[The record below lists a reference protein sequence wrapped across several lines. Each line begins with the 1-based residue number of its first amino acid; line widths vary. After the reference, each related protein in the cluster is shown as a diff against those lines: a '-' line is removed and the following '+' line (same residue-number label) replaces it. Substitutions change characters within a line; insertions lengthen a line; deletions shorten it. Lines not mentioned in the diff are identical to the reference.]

1 MSKTAAHTFFHIL
14 THITQ
19 VTFYYYLFHTA
30 ASTSTTVTAF
40 VLSKN
45 KNATMMDEEPI
56 LLQGHHLLLEVPN
69 THSNIIYV
77 NLRYNRAKEFGKLFL
92 EQLHSR
98 NLLFDKLLNEF
109 SNLIGFSNKKIIQQA
124 AAIQALC
131 STNLTTGNKH
141 QINFSCF
148 PSTALWYQQEILSL
162 VMRVYCED
170 QWMDDLKRYIP
181 SAINDAD
188 KCKKDLQ
195 GNTPAPSTYR
205 QNVFKKLVHFLVDG
219 LKENDYK
226 IQGPVLKPLQS
237 LFNKM
242 FIRRGQI
249 SVSVI
254 GDMTRATLL
263 VKDEED
269 LRGVVT
275 KIEDAF
281 PDINGG
287 KFQGPNKI
295 GMVKFLE
302 EVAEMKKVPGSEI
315 ILYRFKPNS
324 SQKERMSTGDP
335 PLYFNLN
342 FFDGIPE
349 YHRVGST
356 EMFVA
361 FELQIGLEA
370 EVNGLRKNHLSYE
383 EGRILTAQPLLK
395 TYKESQE
402 KSNEVDAS
410 TASAPS
416 FLTEDHDDFKLISS
430 VLEGNFANWKHRELG
445 KKVIAGDGTA
455 SIAPEKLC
463 LNNKRLNIWANQD
476 KAVVLDG
483 PFKLDPSK
491 MYSVDSVSLK
501 IAMRISGISVGLFAF
516 FGPYMV
522 QISALLLGNRRKE
535 EGISLV
541 KQGVNFLTME
551 GISMLPSHCDRVI
564 LVAWGEPFYWN
575 NRNGRNKITL
585 TELKESDYHGMK
597 LVLNQYEELTE

>member
-1 MSKTAAHTFFHIL
+1 
-14 THITQ
+14 
-19 VTFYYYLFHTA
+19 V
-30 ASTSTTVTAF
+30 
-40 VLSKN
+40 
-45 KNATMMDEEPI
+45 
-56 LLQGHHLLLEVPN
+56 
-69 THSNIIYV
+69 
-77 NLRYNRAKEFGKLFL
+77 GKFL
-92 EQLHSR
+92 EQ
-98 NLLFDKLLNEF
+98 
-109 SNLIGFSNKKIIQQA
+109 
-124 AAIQALC
+124 
-131 STNLTTGNKH
+131 
-141 QINFSCF
+141 
-148 PSTALWYQQEILSL
+148 
-162 VMRVYCED
+162 
-170 QWMDDLKRYIP
+170 
-181 SAINDAD
+181 
-188 KCKKDLQ
+188 
-195 GNTPAPSTYR
+195 
-205 QNVFKKLVHFLVDG
+205 
-219 LKENDYK
+219 
-226 IQGPVLKPLQS
+226 
-237 LFNKM
+237 
-242 FIRRGQI
+242 
-249 SVSVI
+249 
-254 GDMTRATLL
+254 
-263 VKDEED
+263 
-269 LRGVVT
+269 
-275 KIEDAF
+275 
-281 PDINGG
+281 
-287 KFQGPNKI
+287 
-295 GMVKFLE
+295 
-302 EVAEMKKVPGSEI
+302 VAEMDKVPGTEI